1 MIRARDTRGT
11 SKWTDMARERLTRG
25 LLLRLGVVLTAVCV
39 SVHIYLETHRRGAP
53 AALVS
58 RRPTQSVQDLGKRS
72 KQPSRGVEEHNG
84 GVKRR
89 ISYVRSPRKDV
100 PARRKDRDGEGPS
113 PLCCPP
119 PHSHRKVTSHL
130 LPSPT

>member
-1 MIRARDTRGT
+1 MRARDTRGT
-11 SKWTDMARERLTRG
+11 NEWTDMARERLTRG

-39 SVHIYLETHRRGAP
+39 SVHVYLETHRRGAP
-53 AALVS
+53 AAPVLG
-58 RRPTQSVQDLGKRS
+58 RPTQSSQDWGKRS
-72 KQPSRGVEEHNG
+72 KQPSRGAEEHDG

-100 PARRKDRDGEGPS
+100 LARRKDGDGEGPS

-119 PHSHRKVTSHL
+119 PHSRRKVTSHL
-130 LPSPT
+130 LPNPP